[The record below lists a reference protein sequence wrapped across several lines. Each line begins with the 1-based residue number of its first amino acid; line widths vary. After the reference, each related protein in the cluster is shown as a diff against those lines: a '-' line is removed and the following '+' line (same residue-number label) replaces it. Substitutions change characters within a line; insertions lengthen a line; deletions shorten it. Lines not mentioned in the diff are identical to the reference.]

1 METIEMARGRK
12 TGGRRPGSL
21 NKSTLVGKG
30 VSEIFKHMMGID
42 DAAVERTG
50 QINREGY
57 GFRRR
62 WQEILDGTRNPDPAY
77 TNVVKLSLAYAV
89 GNPGKLQE
97 ASKQRESLVFLTTN
111 GMVPWD
117 PRADSMKD
125 ITDRMLIQKS
135 AEEKVLA
142 LEAKA
147 EPVAADKAD
156 HDSETPESLELVQE
170 PPQDFNLGR
179 GGR

>member
-1 METIEMARGRK
+1 MEIIEMARGRK
-12 TGGRRPGSL
+12 TGGRKPGSL
-21 NKSTLVGKG
+21 NRNTLVGKG

-42 DAAVERTG
+42 DEAVERTG

-62 WQEILDGTRNPDPAY
+62 WQEILDGERNPDPAY

-125 ITDRMLIQKS
+125 ITDRMLTQKS
-135 AEEKVLA
+135 EEEKVLA
-142 LEAKA
+142 LEAKKPA
-147 EPVAADKAD
+147 EPVAATDN
-156 HDSETPESLELVQE
+156 DSEAPVESLELVQE
-170 PPQDFNLGR
+170 PPENFTGWR
-179 GGR
+179 R